1 MLFRRNLSV
10 PFCSDTSLSLQCLHL
25 LCLPLFQP
33 QKVGDSSCH
42 VVHLHVNARRRA
54 ATSTFLV
61 CPRFDTRRVENHFL
75 PLVHPHFGTRRRE
88 TSSSPLVRIC
98 FNARR
103 GEELSF
109 CLFYPDFDT

>member
-10 PFCSDTSLSLQCLHL
+10 PFHSDTSLSLQCLHL
-25 LCLPLFQP
+25 LCLPPFRL

-42 VVHLHVNARRRA
+42 LVHLRVNARRRA

-61 CPRFDTRRVENHFL
+61 
-75 PLVHPHFGTRRRE
+75 HPHFDTRRRE
-88 TSSSPLVRIC
+88 TSPSLLICIC

-103 GEELSF
+103 GEEPSF
-109 CLFYPDFDT
+109 CPFYSDFDA